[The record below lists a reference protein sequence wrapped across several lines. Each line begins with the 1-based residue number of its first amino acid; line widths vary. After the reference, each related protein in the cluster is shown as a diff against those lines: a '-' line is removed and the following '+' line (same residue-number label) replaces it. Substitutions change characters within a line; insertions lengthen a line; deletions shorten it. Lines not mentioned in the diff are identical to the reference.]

1 MFLTDFQR
9 FPLQQRGKTHT
20 MSERESCIR
29 ARSVIFNQTGE
40 IYFTGPGSDPLVLST
55 FEI

>member
-9 FPLQQRGKTHT
+9 FALQQRGKTHT